1 MTEIIPATRGIVA
14 CPVERSIVEADITA
28 MVGKYPTQTILR
40 YEDPGTVIFAQES
53 DWRDENQAEHST
65 EDRHPYD
72 KAGP

>member
-40 YEDPGTVIFAQES
+40 YEDPMHLTSLSIVKRLNTKS
-53 DWRDENQAEHST
+53 DAKKLTRKKGITQT
-65 EDRHPYD
+65 RL
-72 KAGP
+72 